1 MFLPLID
8 RLRCLNAHEDTWL
21 VASIDRADERDVL
34 EGTLGCPVCSAE
46 YRIRE
51 GVVWFGDAPAA
62 AEQAPSSAEALRL
75 AAALDLTDARMT
87 AILHGS
93 WGAHAP
99 VLRGLSPAQMLLV
112 NPPNGVTS
120 GDGVSIVRAPVAP
133 VAPGWADAAALDLA
147 AGDAMT
153 ASVTASL
160 RAGGRLLGPAGAG
173 LPAGFGELARD
184 DDVWVAQLDSGA
196 VAGPPIAISRRAPR

>member
-8 RLRCLNAHEDTWL
+8 RLRCLNVHEDTWL
-21 VASIDRADERDVL
+21 VASIDRADERDVV

-62 AEQAPSSAEALRL
+62 AAQAPSSAEALRL

-93 WGAHAP
+93 WGAHAS
-99 VLRGLSPAQMLLV
+99 VLRGLSHAQMLLV
-112 NPPNGVTS
+112 NPPHGVTS
-120 GDGVSIVRAPVAP
+120 GDGISIVRSPVAP
-133 VAPGWADAAALDLA
+133 VAAGWADAAALDLA
-147 AGDAMT
+147 AGDAMA
-153 ASVTASL
+153 ASVTTSL
-160 RAGGRLLGPAGAG
+160 RTGGRLLAPAGAE
-173 LPAGFGELARD
+173 LPAGFSELARD
-184 DDVWVAQLDSGA
+184 ADVWVAQLDAGA
-196 VAGPPIAISRRAPR
+196 VAGAPIAISRRVPR

>member
-21 VASIDRADERDVL
+21 VASIDRVDERDVL

-46 YRIRE
+46 YRIRD
-51 GVVWFGDAPAA
+51 GIAWFGEAPAA

-93 WGAHAP
+93 WGAHAS

-112 NPPNGVTS
+112 NPPHGVTS
-120 GDGVSIVRAPVAP
+120 GDGISIVRAPIAP
-133 VAPGWADAAALDLA
+133 VAAAWADAAALDRG
-147 AGDAMT
+147 AGESMT
-153 ASVTASL
+153 DSIRTGL
-160 RAGGRLLGPAGAG
+160 RAGARLLAPAAAA
-173 LPAGFGELARD
+173 LPAGFSELARD
-184 DDVWVAQLDSGA
+184 ADVWVAQLDAAA
-196 VAGPPIAISRRAPR
+196 VAGAPIAISRRAPR